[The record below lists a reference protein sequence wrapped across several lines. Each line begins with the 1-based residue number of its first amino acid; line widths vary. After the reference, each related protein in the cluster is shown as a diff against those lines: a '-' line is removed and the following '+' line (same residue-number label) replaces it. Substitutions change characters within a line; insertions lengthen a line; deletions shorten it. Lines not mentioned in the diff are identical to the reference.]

1 MLVIGLTGG
10 IGSGKSTVAAI
21 FQQLGVP
28 VIDTDLLSREV
39 VEPGEP
45 ALDSIAAHFGRDIL
59 DAGGRLDRARLRQ
72 IVFAEPA
79 QRQWLER
86 LLHPLITQ
94 RLRQRLASV
103 FQPYCIVMSALLL
116 ETDQVKEVQR
126 VLVVDAPEQL
136 QLSRAMSRDN
146 NSEQAIKSIMASQTE
161 RETRLARAR
170 LSLLP
175 TRVCDRGN
183 GGEPGIRTPGEFPHT

>member
-103 FQPYCIVMSALLL
+103 FKPY
-116 ETDQVKEVQR
+116 
-126 VLVVDAPEQL
+126 
-136 QLSRAMSRDN
+136 
-146 NSEQAIKSIMASQTE
+146 
-161 RETRLARAR
+161 
-170 LSLLP
+170 
-175 TRVCDRGN
+175 
-183 GGEPGIRTPGEFPHT
+183 